1 MQRLTRTLAAVALGA
16 GLTACGGETP
26 VHEEQFM
33 GLGTVVSIQLA
44 GVDEATAEEA
54 ITAIRAD
61 LEYIEG
67 SWYPWREGTV
77 ARNNVLLET
86 GGEFTSSPGVLR
98 LIEAARPLEE
108 ASDGLFNPTLAR
120 LSEAWG
126 FHEADPGGPPPDDE
140 TLRAIV
146 EAEPSLADITIDGIR
161 MQTDNS
167 AVQLDFGGFA
177 KGVAV
182 DRAMDE
188 LRERGIED
196 AIVNLGGDLRGTGD
210 RGDRPWRIGIQDPRG
225 DGVLASLTIEGDE
238 AIFTSGDYE
247 RGYEHDGTYYHHILD
262 PRTGRPARGTASVT
276 VIHDNGAE
284 ADAAATAL
292 FVADAEQWPAIA
304 RAMGTEAVLRVADDG
319 TVQLTPAMAERIA
332 FQEAGRQHE
341 VVELP

>member
-1 MQRLTRTLAAVALGA
+1 MHQLTRILAVGLFGV

-54 ITAIRAD
+54 IAAIRED
-61 LEYIEG
+61 LDYIQDG
-67 SWYPWREGTV
+67 WYPWRSGSL
-77 ARNNVLLET
+77 ARNNMLLET

-98 LIEAARPLEE
+98 LVQKARPLEE

-120 LSEAWG
+120 LTEAWG
-126 FHEADPGGPPPDDE
+126 FHEEDAAGPPPDDE
-140 TLRAIV
+140 TIAAIV
-146 EAEPSLADITIDGIR
+146 EAEPSLADIETDGIR
-161 MQTDNS
+161 MRSDNA

-182 DRAMDE
+182 DRAMEE
-188 LRERGIED
+188 LRERGID
-196 AIVNLGGDLRGTGD
+196 NAIVNLGGDLRGIGD
-210 RGDRPWRIGIQDPRG
+210 RGDRPWRIGVQDPRG

-247 RGYEHDGTYYHHILD
+247 RGFEHDGTHYHHILD

-276 VIHDNGAE
+276 VIHDNGAT

-292 FVADAEQWPAIA
+292 FIADTDQWPAIA
-304 RAMGTEAVLRVADDG
+304 RAMGIEAVLRVADDG
-319 TVQLTPAMAERIA
+319 SIQMTSAMAERVT
-332 FQEAGRQHE
+332 FEEAGREHQ